1 MKYLSTLLS
10 ILFCLLFAENNF
22 AKTDQY
28 RCIWNLDPAT
38 RMTVGWNQISGTN
51 PVIYYD
57 TQDYGS
63 DWQSYTNSQGADRT
77 VKSKGMNNHFARLSN
92 LRSSTT
98 YYFVIKD
105 SEGVSRRMFFTTAPD
120 NPYERVSIIAGG
132 DSRNNRDSR
141 RNANLLVSK
150 LRPSCVMFA
159 GDMTASDNATQWPQW
174 FNDWQL
180 TISED
185 GRITPI
191 IAARGNH
198 EYSNETLVNLFD
210 APNPQVHYATTIGGN
225 LLRIYTLNSMIAA
238 GGNQAA
244 WLESELRQTTDITWQ
259 MAHYHHPIR
268 PHTSRKSEKNKQR
281 TAWATLFYEYG
292 VDLVVECDAHTVKT
306 TWPIRPSTEKGSD
319 EGFIRDDVNGT
330 VYVGEGCWGAPLR
343 ANDDTKTWTRNS
355 GRFNQFKWI
364 FVDINGVEVRT
375 VKTDNASSVGSVYAE
390 DVFTPPSNL
399 DIWTPSN
406 GGVIYIA
413 PTSTAM
419 EWDNP
424 EPPPPPKVEKPKP
437 EPKPLATPKPVKEPT
452 ETVSTANTSPP
463 IIQNLPPT
471 IQNPPPA
478 VQNPPPVVNSQP
490 SIPITSPDETVTVI
504 RSYPPTVKKTPPPP
518 PPPPPLYINSLQN
531 FTTQVKGEVVHLM
544 VQVKNETEQM
554 FIELQRSLD
563 GVNFYQLEVKPTAE
577 PSAEEKNYNFTDKN
591 ALFLNTAKVYY
602 RVKYGSNN
610 TTSDFSAVRSVQMTP
625 WSDYYELQLNPESN
639 LLRIHYALQEKGSV
653 SLYIYNSL
661 GKAEIE
667 QNFKD
672 QQPGDYSRLVDLRG
686 LTSGTYLLQLSSGDE
701 RVIRRIVIP

>member
-1 MKYLSTLLS
+1 MKYFSRLLFILLS
-10 ILFCLLFAENNF
+10 LFFAENIF
-22 AKTDQY
+22 AKTDKY
-28 RCIWNLDPAT
+28 RCIWNADPAT
-38 RMTVGWNQISGTN
+38 MMTVGWNQISGTN

-57 TQDYGS
+57 VQDYGG
-63 DWQSYTNSQGADRT
+63 DWQAYANAQKADKSI
-77 VKSKGMNNHFARLSN
+77 VSKGMNNHFARLKG
-92 LRSSTT
+92 LQPSTT

-120 NPYERVSIIAGG
+120 NPYERISIIAGG

-150 LRPSCVMFA
+150 LRANCVMFA

-174 FNDWQL
+174 FEDWQL

-198 EYSNETLVNLFD
+198 EYSNETLVKLFD
-210 APNPQVHYATTIGGN
+210 APNRHVHYAFTIGGS

-244 WLESELRQTTDITWQ
+244 WLESDLRQHTDVTWK

-268 PHTSRKSEKNKQR
+268 PHTRRKSEKDKQR
-281 TAWATLFYEYG
+281 NSWATLFYEYG

-306 TWPIRPSTEKGSD
+306 TWPIRPSTEPGSD
-319 EGFIRDDVNGT
+319 EGFIRDDINGT

-343 ANDDTKTWTRNS
+343 PNDDNKAWTRNS
-355 GRFNQFKWI
+355 GRFNQFKWM

-375 VKTDNASSVGSVYAE
+375 VKTDNASSVGAVYPG

-424 EPPPPPKVEKPKP
+424 DPLLPPKVEKPKP
-437 EPKPLATPKPVKEPT
+437 KPKPIPKPEPKPEPT
-452 ETVSTANTSPP
+452 ETTSVAK
-463 IIQNLPPT
+463 T
-471 IQNPPPA
+471 
-478 VQNPPPVVNSQP
+478 PPPVKESP
-490 SIPITSPDETVTVI
+490 STTIYPPLSTVKKGAPKEEEKVTII

-518 PPPPPLYINSLQN
+518 PPPKPTYINAVQN
-531 FTTQVKGEVVHLM
+531 FTTQVKGDVVHFM
-544 VQVKNETEQM
+544 VQAKNETEVM

-563 GVNFYQLEVKPTAE
+563 GENFYQIDVR
-577 PSAEEKNYNFTDKN
+577 PSADPSKEEKKYTFTDKG
-591 ALFLNTAKVYY
+591 ALFLNSPKVFY

-610 TTSDFSAVRSVQMTP
+610 TTSRFSATRSVQMTP
-625 WSDYYELQLNPESN
+625 WSDYYELELNPESN
-639 LLRIHYALQEKGSV
+639 LLRIHYALQETGNV
-653 SLYIYNSL
+653 SLYIYNSI

-667 QNFKD
+667 QNFND
-672 QQPGDYSRLVDLRG
+672 QKPGDYSRLVDLRG
-686 LTSGTYLLQLSSGDE
+686 LASGTYLLQLSSGDE
-701 RVIRRIVIP
+701 KVIRRIVIE